1 MKTPPKRLPKAI
13 NAKYSKTPWDRKTCR
28 ILTVHLRGD
37 RWQGAYVQSLT
48 SFFLLPAPLR
58 SLFGTTCLFY
68 LFARPYRGTVSH
80 FWKLPHFSSLG
91 CEWSIGLQYS
101 CCAVLAT
108 HTNAQMRSKSCA
120 PAGIEPATIMWV
132 VTSWANCWRTTKGC
146 SQGALDSNQPRI
158 ARGAALR
165 WVHNRLPSA
174 PHPQV
179 FTFKKALDGLRENRV
194 LIEN

>member
-58 SLFGTTCLFY
+58 SLFGITCLFY

-108 HTNAQMRSKSCA
+108 HTNAQMRLKSCA
-120 PAGIEPATIMWV
+120 PAGIEPATMCELLLAEPTAGGQPKVAHKGRWV
-132 VTSWANCWRTTKGC
+132 RTNLALP
-146 SQGALDSNQPRI
+146 GALRSGECTTAFQ
-158 ARGAALR
+158 
-165 WVHNRLPSA
+165 VHHTP
-174 PHPQV
+174 
-179 FTFKKALDGLRENRV
+179 
-194 LIEN
+194 